1 MGYLKYILK
10 RLFLLIPILIL
21 ITLTIFLL
29 ESAMGIP
36 PAKYLLVGNPNIT
49 PENVF
54 QESVRLGLI
63 DQQGKPRPMLI
74 QYLYWL
80 KALFQGEFGWSLR
93 HPNYSALELFLTF
106 LPNSLLMIIPS
117 IFLSLIISILVGVKS
132 AYRQNSRFDRIS
144 MILSSLGLSIPP
156 YWLALLAI
164 IIFCVVPYRLFNFS
178 LFPAGN
184 IISFGKP
191 FAGSFWDRIWHLAL
205 PVLVLS
211 VTFVATWTRYM
222 RSSFLEVIRSDF
234 IRTALAKGVSERG
247 IIWKHALRNAL
258 IPLVT
263 TVAVSIPWVF
273 TWAIVVETVF
283 SYPGL
288 CRLFYESFFYPTDVS
303 VLQLVVFFFL
313 GLTVFC
319 NLLADTFYWWL
330 DPRIREQRAAG
341 GK

>member
-1 MGYLKYILK
+1 MGYFKYILK
-10 RLFLLIPILIL
+10 RLFFLIPILLL

-29 ESAMGIP
+29 ESAMGTP

-54 QESVRLGLI
+54 QESLRLGLI

-117 IFLSLIISILVGVKS
+117 IFLSLIISVLAGVKS

-211 VTFVATWTRYM
+211 VTFVATWTRTCAHL
-222 RSSFLEVIRSDF
+222 F
-234 IRTALAKGVSERG
+234 
-247 IIWKHALRNAL
+247 WK
-258 IPLVT
+258 
-263 TVAVSIPWVF
+263 
-273 TWAIVVETVF
+273 
-283 SYPGL
+283 
-288 CRLFYESFFYPTDVS
+288 
-303 VLQLVVFFFL
+303 
-313 GLTVFC
+313 
-319 NLLADTFYWWL
+319 
-330 DPRIREQRAAG
+330 
-341 GK
+341 